1 MGNNMKIQLVDT
13 YNNVYTYSRVFAL
26 FNTSGYLEI
35 VANYSKLS
43 GVFLNNSRDYDRRFI
58 LGFEDNN
65 EK

>member
-1 MGNNMKIQLVDT
+1 
-13 YNNVYTYSRVFAL
+13 VYTYSRVFAL